1 MMPRDLR
8 GLAPPG
14 PLEIILAEVDE
25 AKPGK
30 QLAYVLPHFPGPLAS
45 LLAEQGVR
53 LQSQMLPDFSG
64 VVLTL
69 QLPG

>member
-30 QLAYVLPHFPGPLAS
+30 QLAYVLPHF
-45 LLAEQGVR
+45 
-53 LQSQMLPDFSG
+53 LQSGQGHHAEIFQ
-64 VVLTL
+64 TA
-69 QLPG
+69 LPGRILLPGF